1 MGKVISNR
9 FWSKQQEEK
18 NMKQNYLPKAHD
30 PLATMK
36 FMPEQPQTRATQPIS
51 PTTLPCSGKLRMI

>member
-1 MGKVISNR
+1 
-9 FWSKQQEEK
+9 
-18 NMKQNYLPKAHD
+18 MKQNYLPKAHD
-30 PLATMK
+30 PPATMK